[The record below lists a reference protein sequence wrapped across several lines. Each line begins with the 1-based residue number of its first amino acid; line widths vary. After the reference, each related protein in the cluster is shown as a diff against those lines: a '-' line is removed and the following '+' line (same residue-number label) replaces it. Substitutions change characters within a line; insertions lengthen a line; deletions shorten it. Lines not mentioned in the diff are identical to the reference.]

1 MDLKKKGE
9 TPLKAIMMIILI
21 EDISKR
27 LFSYTIGEEREMISH
42 LWDVIEN
49 TFWFESAILCA
60 SHSYN
65 QH

>member
-42 LWDVIEN
+42 L
-49 TFWFESAILCA
+49 
-60 SHSYN
+60 
-65 QH
+65 